1 MNILVVEDE
10 IQLSRSICDHLANE
24 NFICDPV
31 DNYGDAY
38 VKVATNNYSCIILN
52 VNIQKGNVRGLLDKI
67 QENNKSNGVII
78 ISESSSVEEKVHIL
92 NAGADDYLTKPFY
105 VPELVARVSAIIRR
119 KFFAGNNLLTLGK
132 LELDLSLKRAA
143 VNGNEITLTRKE
155 YQLLLF
161 FAANKSSMILKTAL
175 AAHVW
180 GVRYI
185 ADNSDFIYTHVK
197 NLKKKL
203 NQAGSGFIIQS
214 VYGLGYKIVLED

>member
-10 IQLSRSICDHLANE
+10 IQLSRSICEHLANE

-38 VKVATNNYSCIILN
+38 LKVASNIYSCIILN
-52 VNIQKGNVRGLLDKI
+52 VNLQKGNAMGLLDCI
-67 QENNKSNGVII
+67 QKNNKSNGVII
-78 ISESSSVEEKVHIL
+78 ISESSSVDDKVHIL
-92 NAGADDYLTKPFY
+92 NAGADDYITKPFY

-119 KFFAGNNLLTLGK
+119 KFFGGNNLLTLGK
-132 LELDLSLKRAA
+132 LELDLSLKKVT
-143 VNGNEITLTRKE
+143 VNGNDIALTRKE

-161 FAANKSSMILKTAL
+161 FAANKSGIISKTAL

-180 GVRYI
+180 GVKHI
-185 ADNSDFIYTHVK
+185 ADNSDSIYTHVK

-203 NQAGSGFIIQS
+203 NQGGSGFIIQS